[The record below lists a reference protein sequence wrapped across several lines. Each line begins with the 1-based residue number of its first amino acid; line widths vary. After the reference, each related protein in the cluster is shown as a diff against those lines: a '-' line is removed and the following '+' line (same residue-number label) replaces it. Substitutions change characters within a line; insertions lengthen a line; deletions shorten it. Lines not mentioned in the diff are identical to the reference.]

1 MPLAACMTELLR
13 TYAKQEYLTPG
24 AAETVELIAEAVSP
38 GEDALLLDVAAGKAE
53 AACALAGRFA
63 CRVLAVDLYDP
74 FIHYAAAKA
83 WHWNLR
89 DLVAVLR
96 ADGKRLPVRDAVC
109 DAAYCIGAPSI
120 VGLEPCLAE
129 LARVVKP
136 GGHVIVS
143 DIVWRQK
150 PDGGLSPDWG
160 WLAQADPRLTRDEY
174 VADVEAAGLRVERV
188 HTHDRSAWEEYWRPM
203 LRVAEEA
210 KTSEPVDIFFAD
222 EIETAVDVERRAV
235 ESYIDYATFLA
246 RRPDR

>member
-1 MPLAACMTELLR
+1 MPDYLR
-13 TYAKQEYLTPG
+13 TYARQEYLTPG
-24 AAETVELIAEAVSP
+24 AAETLELIVETVSP

-53 AACALAGRFA
+53 AACTLAGRFA

-89 DLVAVLR
+89 DLVTVLR
-96 ADGKRLPVRDAVC
+96 ADGKHVPVRDACC

-129 LARVVKP
+129 LARAVKP

-143 DIVWRQK
+143 DIVWRRK
-150 PDGGLSPDWG
+150 PDGALGAEWG
-160 WLAQADPRLTRDEY
+160 EVAQVNPRLASDEY
-174 VADVEAAGLRVERV
+174 VAAVEAAGLRVERV

-203 LRVAEEA
+203 LQVAEEA

-222 EIETAVDVERRAV
+222 EIETAVGIERRAV
-235 ESYIDYATFLA
+235 EAYLDYATFLA
-246 RRPDR
+246 RKPDR

>member
-1 MPLAACMTELLR
+1 MPDLLR

-24 AAETVELIAEAVSP
+24 AAETVELIADTVSP
-38 GEDALLLDVAAGKAE
+38 GEDTLLLDVAAGKAE
-53 AACALAGRFA
+53 AACTLAGRFA

-96 ADGKRLPVRDAVC
+96 ADGRRLPVRDAVC

-120 VGLEPCLAE
+120 VGLEDCLAD

-143 DIVWRQK
+143 DIVWRQQ
-150 PDGGLSPDWG
+150 PDGPLGAEWG
-160 WLAQADPRLTRDEY
+160 WVAGVDPRLTRDEY
-174 VADVEAAGLRVERV
+174 AALLAAQRLAVSDV
-188 HTHDRSAWEEYWRPM
+188 HTHDRAAWEEYWRPM

-210 KTSEPVDIFFAD
+210 KTSQPADIFFAD

-235 ESYIDYATFLA
+235 EAYIDYATFLA
-246 RRPDR
+246 RKPDR